1 METFDITGT
10 NNKTKISE
18 QIIVQG
24 VIQGNNNYIQIDSS
38 KKQQRLQVYVY
49 GDNNK
54 IVIGRNSN
62 LNNLRIETGSKKY
75 QSHNTILEIG
85 EGFSIASKGRF
96 LLPNIGNTILIGK
109 NCMFS
114 NNIIIRGGEFPHL
127 IFDKDTGQYLDVS
140 EGIFIGSH
148 VWVGEQ
154 SYINKSAT
162 IPNDCIIG
170 AQSVVTKRFEEE
182 YCVIAGS
189 PAKVVKRNVVWLSN
203 QSQLEVDSKAY
214 QSLIKTRKQ
223 KLDSTPNSGS

>member
-1 METFDITGT
+1 MAPTNKFGLMLKNRELKGYMETFDITGT

-140 EGIFIGSH
+140 EGIFI
-148 VWVGEQ
+148 
-154 SYINKSAT
+154 
-162 IPNDCIIG
+162 
-170 AQSVVTKRFEEE
+170 
-182 YCVIAGS
+182 
-189 PAKVVKRNVVWLSN
+189 L
-203 QSQLEVDSKAY
+203 
-214 QSLIKTRKQ
+214 SLIHI
-223 KLDSTPNSGS
+223 